1 MLCMTENT
9 YSWNFKKEYLYSKF
23 RIFEFAFCILSFFI
37 IFVIHYLSSDKSLQS
52 FVSQVQVFIAL
63 YMAFRFG
70 IIGMIISITTFL
82 KDSIYI
88 LSQYLQNTDHSY
100 DYLVALIFSFMS
112 IFWVVI
118 VGVISYRQQ
127 KYKKETLLLSIT
139 DELTGIY
146 NKKYLY
152 TTLENETHDTS
163 RTNSEI
169 GLILVD
175 IDNFSM
181 YNDLYGYGSGDKI
194 LKDTAEILKRVISPE
209 ETLFRFDGDGFAIL
223 VKNKD
228 KKDLEQFAKS
238 IHDNYNKL
246 KSEYFNEGKIKKLTI
261 SLGLSIY
268 QSVSK
273 SAEELI
279 SHANTALYQA
289 KNMGEDKVNFYQDVM
304 KLIRDYEKS
313 DQQIVGVFKGL
324 LSTINAKD
332 KYTFGHCERVSN
344 YVVMVGE
351 EMGMD
356 IKEIQTLLH
365 AGLLHDIGKIE
376 LPKSILNKIDTLSEE
391 EYMYISKHPV
401 HSANILEPLSGRGN
415 LIDYVIHHH
424 ERYDGNGYPHGLKGE
439 EISLGARIL
448 CVADCFDAMVSE
460 RPYRKGMSIE
470 TAFFELRKCSGTQF
484 DPVVVQAFIN
494 AVKNKIK

>member
-37 IFVIHYLSSDKSLQS
+37 IIIIHYLSSDKSLQS

-194 LKDTAEILKRVISPE
+194 LKDTAEILKRVISPK
-209 ETLFRFDGDGFAIL
+209 ETLFRFD
-223 VKNKD
+223 
-228 KKDLEQFAKS
+228 
-238 IHDNYNKL
+238 
-246 KSEYFNEGKIKKLTI
+246 
-261 SLGLSIY
+261 
-268 QSVSK
+268 
-273 SAEELI
+273 
-279 SHANTALYQA
+279 
-289 KNMGEDKVNFYQDVM
+289 
-304 KLIRDYEKS
+304 
-313 DQQIVGVFKGL
+313 
-324 LSTINAKD
+324 
-332 KYTFGHCERVSN
+332 
-344 YVVMVGE
+344 
-351 EMGMD
+351 
-356 IKEIQTLLH
+356 
-365 AGLLHDIGKIE
+365 
-376 LPKSILNKIDTLSEE
+376 
-391 EYMYISKHPV
+391 
-401 HSANILEPLSGRGN
+401 
-415 LIDYVIHHH
+415 
-424 ERYDGNGYPHGLKGE
+424 
-439 EISLGARIL
+439 
-448 CVADCFDAMVSE
+448 
-460 RPYRKGMSIE
+460 
-470 TAFFELRKCSGTQF
+470 
-484 DPVVVQAFIN
+484 
-494 AVKNKIK
+494 